1 LALRLRHPSHIMR
14 RSLWYAQLRVE
25 GGGLR
30 VEGGGLRVE
39 G

>member
-1 LALRLRHPSHIMR
+1 MR